1 MSDSQPAL
9 KPDRYALDVIF
20 LKHFYASHGVSI
32 LALSRLVAVEYLDYL
47 VLKRGAFVPERF
59 KNTVI
64 MDLMEEIR
72 EVITKK
78 ITGFT
83 SIGAYLDKNHHEVE
97 SNREEFE
104 KKYYELF

>member
-1 MSDSQPAL
+1 MSDTAPTL
-9 KPDRYALDVIF
+9 KPDRHALEVIF

-32 LALSRLVAVEYLDYL
+32 LALARLIAVEYLDYL
-47 VLKRGAFVPERF
+47 VLKRGAFVPDRF

-64 MDLMEEIR
+64 LDLMEEAKEI
-72 EVITKK
+72 ITQK

-83 SIGAYLDKNHHEVE
+83 SISAYLEKNHAEVE
-97 SNREEFE
+97 SNRDDCE

>member
-1 MSDSQPAL
+1 MSETPVTL

-20 LKHFYASHGVSI
+20 LKHFYASHGVSV

-64 MDLMEEIR
+64 MDLMEEIK
-72 EVITKK
+72 EIISKK
-78 ITGFT
+78 ITGYN
-83 SIGAYLDKNHHEVE
+83 SISAYLERNHSEVE
-97 SNREEFE
+97 SRREEFE